1 MNRIIRKLK
10 KANKIMLLSNL
21 IILLIFL
28 SAIVLF
34 SYSVIKLS
42 GIETTIRYIVIGLL
56 IILFIGLFILN
67 YKFVTKRKKTKLII
81 SFVCILLISAILL
94 VFTYLLNILYGSLDS
109 LKEKEQV
116 IYTSYLIKL
125 KDNEFN
131 SSSKIGMIKDD
142 NDIEGNILAKEI
154 IKKEKLE
161 NEIVYYD
168 TYTELLIGLYDN
180 DITAIFV
187 SGNYVTLFRSVYENI
202 GSETKVIYK
211 LSKKMANKDLSLKS
225 NKELNEPFT
234 ILLMGVDTESSEGV
248 KANSSFNGDTL
259 MLISF
264 NPNTL
269 NATVFSIPRDLYVP
283 ISCRNKAYN
292 KVNSSAAGGTSCVI
306 DTIEDLVGI
315 EIDYYAKI
323 NFRGVVDLVDALGG
337 VDLEVVYPFCEQDSH
352 RSFKNEICLKKGYQH
367 LDGEQALAFARHRHS
382 LPTGDLTRIQN
393 QQVLVEAMARKM
405 VKLNSLSDVR
415 DVLSAVSNNIS
426 VNMSTTQILSSYN
439 ILKSMVINALNG
451 DSVLTLNKT
460 YLEVYDKPIYLP
472 NGMYSATLG
481 YYDKSLEQI
490 IEAMKVNLE
499 LIEPELI
506 KNFYYDA
513 NTIYEKTV
521 IGKDIK
527 QTDNRLVMEDFRGK
541 KVTDVEYFCSKNN
554 IELTKVFVKIGDK
567 YYNSQYSVGLVGN
580 QSIKPGMEL
589 NNISSMTIYINS
601 SN

>member
-1 MNRIIRKLK
+1 
-10 KANKIMLLSNL
+10 
-21 IILLIFL
+21 
-28 SAIVLF
+28 
-34 SYSVIKLS
+34 
-42 GIETTIRYIVIGLL
+42 
-56 IILFIGLFILN
+56 
-67 YKFVTKRKKTKLII
+67 
-81 SFVCILLISAILL
+81 
-94 VFTYLLNILYGSLDS
+94 
-109 LKEKEQV
+109 
-116 IYTSYLIKL
+116 
-125 KDNEFN
+125 
-131 SSSKIGMIKDD
+131 MIKDD

-264 NPNTL
+264 NPKTL